1 MFSGYYICKIMVV
14 IACFLIQASV
24 TPQWLLLVVRYGL
37 GSFLSGCLIQLA
49 IDNLTNVSLALSA
62 TRVTMLLLKQPICSC
77 SGNIYTATSE
87 IAG

>member
-1 MFSGYYICKIMVV
+1 MFSGYY
-14 IACFLIQASV
+14 IACFLIQAGV

-62 TRVTMLLLKQPICSC
+62 TMVTMLWLKQPICSC
-77 SGNIYTATSE
+77 SVIY
-87 IAG
+87 ILPHLK